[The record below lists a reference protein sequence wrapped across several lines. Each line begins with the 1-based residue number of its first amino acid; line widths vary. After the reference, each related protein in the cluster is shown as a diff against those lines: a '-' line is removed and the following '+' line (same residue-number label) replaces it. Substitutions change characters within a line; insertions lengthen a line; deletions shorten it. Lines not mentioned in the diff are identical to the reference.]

1 MPGSMISLLA
11 LALLAGPG
19 LGGPPPAAEL
29 RGLWVVRTALTSP
42 QAVDDVVEQAQ
53 RAGFNALFVQ
63 VRGRGDAFY
72 RSALVPRSPLL
83 ERQPTA
89 FDPLARL
96 IERARQQGLE
106 VHAWVNVLLV
116 GGFAQPLPPGHVA
129 ADHPEWLMVPRG
141 SARLAVAETGSRLL
155 QTLRQG
161 RGDGDVEGFY
171 LSPAA
176 PEVGDHLERVV
187 RELVHDY
194 LLDGL
199 HLDFIRYPSED
210 YDYSR
215 SALEGFLARKAS
227 RGDLVLE
234 ALSDAE
240 GFAQY
245 RRDALTA
252 LARRLSEAARAERHG
267 LVVSAAVVPEESQAV
282 HHRFQDWPTWAARG
296 ILDAVCPMVYTPD
309 RAVFL
314 RQVEQARIRVG
325 IPVWAGVGAYRL
337 TVAEMVE
344 RVRDARDKGAAGVVV
359 FSHES
364 LGPSHLSA
372 LREQA
377 FPRLPNRL
385 EVKAA
390 PSAETRLP

>member
-1 MPGSMISLLA
+1 MNPLLA
-11 LALLAGPG
+11 LLLLAGPG
-19 LGGPPPAAEL
+19 LGGPAPAPEL

-42 QAVDDVVEQAQ
+42 QAVDRTVEQAQ
-53 RAGFNALFVQ
+53 EAGFNALFVQ

-83 ERQPTA
+83 QGQPA
-89 FDPLARL
+89 GFDPLARL
-96 IERARQQGLE
+96 IERARQRGLE

-116 GGFAQPLPPGHVA
+116 AGFGQVLPAGHIA
-129 ADHPEWLMVPRG
+129 AEHPEWLMVPRD
-141 SARLAVAETGSRLL
+141 SARLAASERGSRLL
-155 QTLRQG
+155 QVLRQD

-176 PEVGDHLERVV
+176 PEVGDHLEQVV
-187 RELVHDY
+187 RELVRGY
-194 LLDGL
+194 PVDGL
-199 HLDFIRYPSED
+199 HFDFIRYPSGD

-215 SALEGFLARKAS
+215 SALEGFLARKRS
-227 RGDLVLE
+227 RGDLLGE
-234 ALSDAE
+234 ALADAE

-252 LARRLSEAARAERHG
+252 LAQRLSEASRSERRG
-267 LVVSAAVVPEESQAV
+267 LVVSAAVVPEEAQAV

-296 ILDAVCPMVYTPD
+296 ILDAVCPMVYTPE

-314 RQVEQARIRVG
+314 RQVEQARARVG

-337 TVAEMVE
+337 TPAEIVE
-344 RVRDARDKGAAGVVV
+344 RVRDARDRGASGVVL

-364 LGPSHLSA
+364 LGPSHLLP

-385 EVKAA
+385 DQKAV
-390 PSAETRLP
+390 PTAETGLR